1 MAYDGRGHTPTLQIM
16 LQNHGI
22 SKKTYIFYRK
32 RYPNLS
38 LRDLLDL
45 IHHKKNQALR
55 TIRRNYRD

>member
-16 LQNHGI
+16 LNNHQI
-22 SKKTYIFYRK
+22 SKKTYMFYRK

-45 IHHKKNQALR
+45 IHHRKKQS
-55 TIRRNYRD
+55 